1 MATTAEELLVA
12 IRSDGVSET
21 QDDLEGVEQTMDET
35 AQSAGESADQLEG
48 FSTEFQGAMTAA
60 VAALAIGA
68 AGLLSQVPV
77 IGESFGALGAVV
89 DAFLFRIDGLLR
101 PGLSVINELLF
112 GFAGVV
118 FEAEGALGFL
128 FDTVSLLV
136 PLLAAGGAFVLGI
149 AKAGAALSVWA
160 STGAGVVAI
169 LTKIVAV
176 IGTVIGAIVSLPATL
191 LAAIA
196 AVVAFAAA
204 YALNIGGIRDAT
216 NSVLSKVYQ
225 AFLSLLDNLISWAS
239 ELGTKAYQW
248 GADVVDQMIAGI
260 KNALSRLRGVLND
273 IGGTIESTIGIDV
286 SDFTGGGG
294 GGGGG
299 GRPSGGL
306 FGGGGGGISLDG
318 RQLSESTGR
327 YRADPSRRRG
337 I

>member
-12 IRSDGVSET
+12 IRSDGVSQT

-35 AQSAGESADQLEG
+35 AQSAGDSADQLEG

-60 VAALAIGA
+60 VAALAVGA
-68 AGLLSQVPV
+68 AGLLSQIPV
-77 IGESFGALGAVV
+77 LGETMAGLFSIVEAL
-89 DAFLFRIDGLLR
+89 AFQMDGVLR
-101 PGLSVINELLF
+101 PVLSPIANAFF
-112 GFAGVV
+112 GISQAIFA
-118 FEAEGALGFL
+118 AEGIVGDLIGGFT
-128 FDTVSLLV
+128 TVASI
-136 PLLAAGGAFVLGI
+136 LAIAIPII
-149 AKAGAALSVWA
+149 AKVGATLGVWA

-196 AVVAFAAA
+196 AVIAFATA

-225 AFLSLLDNLISWAS
+225 AFLGLLDNLISWAS

-248 GADVVDQMIAGI
+248 GKDVVDQMIAGI

-273 IGGTIESTIGIDV
+273 IGGTIESSIDIDV

-306 FGGGGGGISLDG
+306 FGGGGGISLDG